1 MGQGERAGLTR
12 VAIQGNNK
20 ELSKIRTG
28 PELIE
33 WEDAR
38 QAKERAKQIRRV
50 EAGGYDSTLQD
61 SVVKALFESESPDI
75 LSTCITLLDQQSSA
89 QRSVRERLKELVRFP
104 SVDVWRPALYRYCD
118 SPLRDES
125 AMRYREFL
133 GEPNNHVRSLARE
146 LLLHYGDDPDVPMFA
161 DYVRSATLRGRNW
174 GITGSGKTEVS
185 SYCDFLDVFIEQCP
199 EVERL
204 YRWMLG
210 RWNRIPKIDRT
221 SLLRHQPFLGQHSG
235 RKWVVIVSDG
245 KVASK
250 RINGGLHRGL
260 PGVGFTTISLGEFH
274 LERRLRRAIESVDFV
289 VAVSDGGLAARTVH
303 ALRSDIPMVQV
314 AEPRYQAIS
323 HDHYSLPTEGTVPEW
338 RELADKE
345 DAELLPG
352 LIEAIQAV
360 PVRHARDKP
369 V

>member
-1 MGQGERAGLTR
+1 
-12 VAIQGNNK
+12 
-20 ELSKIRTG
+20 
-28 PELIE
+28 
-33 WEDAR
+33 
-38 QAKERAKQIRRV
+38 
-50 EAGGYDSTLQD
+50 
-61 SVVKALFESESPDI
+61 
-75 LSTCITLLDQQSSA
+75 
-89 QRSVRERLKELVRFP
+89 
-104 SVDVWRPALYRYCD
+104 
-118 SPLRDES
+118 
-125 AMRYREFL
+125 MRYREFL
-133 GEPNNHVRSLARE
+133 GEPNNHVRTAARE
-146 LLLHYGDDPDVPMFA
+146 WLLGVGDEPEVHLFA
-161 DYVRSATLRGRNW
+161 DYVRSAILRRRQW
-174 GITGSGKTEVS
+174 PITGADKTQITT
-185 SYCDFLDVFIEQCP
+185 YCCFLDVFIERCH

-274 LERRLRRAIESVDFV
+274 LERRLRHAIESVDFV
-289 VAVSDGGLAARTVH
+289 VAVSDGGLAARTVQD
-303 ALRSDIPMVQV
+303 LRSDIPMAQI
-314 AEPRYQAIS
+314 AEPRYQTIY
-323 HDHYSLPTEGTVPEW
+323 HDHYSVPTEGTVPEW
-338 RELADKE
+338 REIADRE

-360 PVRHARDKP
+360 PVRHPRDKP